1 MLDYTTHMD
10 APELVEVCRHCKH
23 ADCIGICN
31 EYKNAFRRLMGKAEL
46 RTTGTLNGK
55 ARQSIAGEKLEAFG
69 EAHTLAEW
77 AQISGIN
84 YYTLYKRVRL
94 KGWPME
100 SALRVKV
107 GTVPRDKIILCVD
120 GQEMSVNAWAAEL
133 GISYQT
139 IYARLAR
146 GYTDREA
153 LFGK

>member
-55 ARQSIAGEKLEAFG
+55 ARRSIAGEKLEAFG

-77 AQISGIN
+77 AQITGIS

-94 KGWPME
+94 NGWDME
-100 SALRVKV
+100 TALSKEV
-107 GTVPRDKIILCVD
+107 GFVNKDKIILCVD
-120 GQEMSVNAWAAEL
+120 GREMCVREWAAET
-133 GISYQT
+133 GVPYQT

-153 LFGK
+153 LYGK